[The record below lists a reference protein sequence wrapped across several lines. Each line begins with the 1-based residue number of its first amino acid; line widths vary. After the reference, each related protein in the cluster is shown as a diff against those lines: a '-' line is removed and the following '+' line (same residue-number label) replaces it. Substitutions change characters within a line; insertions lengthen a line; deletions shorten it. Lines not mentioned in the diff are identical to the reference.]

1 MELSL
6 VGVDTAVTSLR
17 VGAVWS
23 NTTVDPLVVLVTV
36 VPAFVLMSVKA
47 TLRLTDPSES
57 LLCMVYRYTHVLPD
71 PELRDALCPAMSTV
85 GVLTFSEKVKS
96 K

>member
-1 MELSL
+1 M
-6 VGVDTAVTSLR
+6 TSLS
-17 VGAVWS
+17 VGAVS
-23 NTTVDPLVVLVTV
+23 SKRTADPLVVLVTV
-36 VPAFVLMSVKA
+36 VPGFVLVSVKL

-85 GVLTFSEKVKS
+85 GVLTSSEKVKS

>member
-36 VPAFVLMSVKA
+36 VGPFPRVSVKA

-71 PELRDALCPAMSTV
+71 PE
-85 GVLTFSEKVKS
+85 
-96 K
+96 